1 MFFYEHLNLLVCY
14 VMLTDTQSLTFRKSV
29 VSSLWGQAVQEDE
42 DTLSCFLVIAQLDA
56 QILFN
61 VFIYL

>member
-1 MFFYEHLNLLVCY
+1 LKDSIH
-14 VMLTDTQSLTFRKSV
+14 S
-29 VSSLWGQAVQEDE
+29 AQE
-42 DTLSCFLVIAQLDA
+42 TRQFLFLVIAQLVS